1 MGLKKDDILV
11 IMKKNYCFVLS
22 LFLFGTILSS
32 CEKSG
37 NYQEFDRNEI
47 YKHLSSVN
55 VRDAKMIYTK
65 EGTNT
70 RSGESGAFGGVWKID
85 QNGNESKLI
94 ITGSDGKTNVL
105 NIYEINK
112 LSDKIL
118 LMYPDFFDTN
128 RIREEWEKAHND
140 DPADFATSVGPDG
153 KPILHGAATEYAMLL
168 NKETEKLYRFP
179 ENVSTPRK
187 DDDIFTDKQGNIYYK
202 GYLNGEQ
209 VFKLS
214 PETMTI
220 EALLPDDIR
229 FDNFS
234 VTGDGFVAYW
244 NGNEQQ
250 FGCRVKCP
258 GGKIYPIADT
268 HIFIFSG
275 DLYSVR
281 DNTIIKYETVGT
293 NDLKENIICT
303 IPENNAQWAFIPN
316 YVRNTVVINGHLEFD
331 GEQCVELGKY
341 MNIGNIRTS
350 KAWYTLGNMFS
361 KIAMKD
367 YQESQ
372 FQVSEYEIQNLS
384 ANSESPNITFTG
396 FRYSDGANVVGTITE
411 SDEIVIDNVANNG
424 EKIINLISLN

>member
-1 MGLKKDDILV
+1 
-11 IMKKNYCFVLS
+11 MKKNYCFVLS
-22 LFLFGTILSS
+22 LFLFGTMLSS

-70 RSGESGAFGGVWKID
+70 RSGESGTFGGVWKID

-112 LSDKIL
+112 LSDNVL

-128 RIREEWEKAHND
+128 RIRKEWEKAHND
-140 DPADFATSVGPDG
+140 DPSDFTTSVGPDG
-153 KPILHGAATEYAMLL
+153 KPILHGADTYYAMLL

-179 ENVSTPRK
+179 ENLSTPGK
-187 DDDIFTDKQGNIYYK
+187 NDNIFTDKQGNIYYK
-202 GYLNGEQ
+202 GYLKGEQ
-209 VFKLS
+209 VLKLS

-220 EALLPDDIR
+220 EGLLPDDIR

-234 VTGDGFVAYW
+234 VTGDGFVVYW

-250 FGCRVKCP
+250 FNCRVKCP
-258 GGKIYPIADT
+258 GGKIYPITDT
-268 HIFIFSG
+268 YTFIFSG

-281 DNTIIKYETVGT
+281 DNTIIKYETIGN
-293 NDLKENIICT
+293 NDLEEKIICT
-303 IPENNAQWAFIPN
+303 IPYDNTYWKFIPN
-316 YVRNTVVINGHLEFD
+316 YVRNTVVINGNLEFD
-331 GEQCVELGKY
+331 GEQCVKLDKY
-341 MNIGNIRTS
+341 VNIGNICTS
-350 KAWYTLGNMFS
+350 KAWYILNNTMFS
-361 KIAMKD
+361 KTAMKD

-372 FQVSEYEIQNLS
+372 FQVSEYEIQSLS
-384 ANSESPNITFTG
+384 ASSESPNIAFTG
-396 FRYSDGANVVGTITE
+396 FRYSDGVNVVGTITE
-411 SDEIVIDNVANNG
+411 TDEVIIDNVAENG
-424 EKIINLISLN
+424 NKIINLISLN

>member
-1 MGLKKDDILV
+1 
-11 IMKKNYCFVLS
+11 MKKNYCFVLS
-22 LFLFGTILSS
+22 LFLFGTMLSS

-70 RSGESGAFGGVWKID
+70 RSGESGTFGGVWKID

-112 LSDKIL
+112 LSDNVL
-118 LMYPDFFDTN
+118 LMYPDFFDTK

-140 DPADFATSVGPDG
+140 DPSDFTTSVGPDG
-153 KPILHGAATEYAMLL
+153 KPILHGSATEYAMLL
-168 NKETEKLYRFP
+168 NKNTEKLYRFP
-179 ENVSTPRK
+179 ENVSTPSK
-187 DDDIFTDKQGNIYYK
+187 NDNIFTDKQGNIYYK
-202 GYLNGEQ
+202 GYLKGEQ
-209 VFKLS
+209 VLKLS

-234 VTGDGFVAYW
+234 VTGDGFVVYW
-244 NGNEQQ
+244 KGNEQQ
-250 FGCRVKCP
+250 FNCRVKCP
-258 GGKIYPIADT
+258 GGKIYPITDT
-268 HIFIFSG
+268 YTFIFSG

-281 DNTIIKYETVGT
+281 DNTIIQYKTVGN
-293 NDLKENIICT
+293 NDLEEKTICT
-303 IPENNAQWAFIPN
+303 IPDEQFNGYWRFVPN
-316 YVRNTVVINGHLEFD
+316 HVRNTVVINGNLEFD
-331 GEQCVELGKY
+331 GEQCVKLDKY
-341 MNIGNIRTS
+341 VNIGNIRTS
-350 KAWYTLGNMFS
+350 KAWYILNNTMFS
-361 KIAMKD
+361 KTAMKD

-372 FQVSEYEIQNLS
+372 FQVSEYEIQSLS
-384 ANSESPNITFTG
+384 ANSESSNIAFTG
-396 FRYSDGANVVGTITE
+396 FRYSDGTNVVGTITE
-411 SDEIVIDNVANNG
+411 SDEVVINSIADNGNR
-424 EKIINLISLN
+424 IINLISLN

>member
-1 MGLKKDDILV
+1 
-11 IMKKNYCFVLS
+11 MKKNYCFVLS
-22 LFLFGTILSS
+22 LFLFGTMLSS

-70 RSGESGAFGGVWKID
+70 RSGESGTFGGVWKID

-105 NIYEINK
+105 NIYEISK
-112 LSDKIL
+112 LSDNVL

-140 DPADFATSVGPDG
+140 DPANFTTSVGPDG
-153 KPILHGAATEYAMLL
+153 KPILHGADTYYAMLL

-179 ENVSTPRK
+179 ENLSTPGK
-187 DDDIFTDKQGNIYYK
+187 NDNIFTDKQGNIYYK
-202 GYLNGEQ
+202 GYLKGEQ
-209 VFKLS
+209 VLKLS

-220 EALLPDDIR
+220 EGLLPDDIR

-234 VTGDGFVAYW
+234 VTGDGFVVYW

-250 FGCRVKCP
+250 FNCRVKCP
-258 GGKIYPIADT
+258 GGKIYPITDT
-268 HIFIFSG
+268 YTFIFSG

-281 DNTIIKYETVGT
+281 DNTIIKYETIGN
-293 NDLKENIICT
+293 NDLEEKIICT
-303 IPENNAQWAFIPN
+303 IPYDNTYWKFIPN
-316 YVRNTVVINGHLEFD
+316 YVRNTVVINGNLEFD
-331 GEQCVELGKY
+331 GEQCVKLDKY
-341 MNIGNIRTS
+341 VNIGNICTS
-350 KAWYTLGNMFS
+350 KAWYILNNTMFS
-361 KIAMKD
+361 KTAMKD

-372 FQVSEYEIQNLS
+372 FQVSEYEIQSLS
-384 ANSESPNITFTG
+384 ASSESPNIAFTG
-396 FRYSDGANVVGTITE
+396 FRYSDGVNVVGTITE
-411 SDEIVIDNVANNG
+411 TDEVIIDNVAENG
-424 EKIINLISLN
+424 NKIINLISLN

>member
-1 MGLKKDDILV
+1 M
-11 IMKKNYCFVLS
+11 
-22 LFLFGTILSS
+22 LSS

-70 RSGESGAFGGVWKID
+70 RSGESGTFGGVWKID

-112 LSDKIL
+112 LSDNVL

-128 RIREEWEKAHND
+128 RIRKEWEKAHND
-140 DPADFATSVGPDG
+140 DPSDFTTSVGPDG
-153 KPILHGAATEYAMLL
+153 KPILHGADTYYAMLL

-179 ENVSTPRK
+179 ENVSTPDK
-187 DDDIFTDKQGNIYYK
+187 NDNISTDKQGNIYYK
-202 GYLNGEQ
+202 GYLKGEQ
-209 VFKLS
+209 VLKLS

-234 VTGDGFVAYW
+234 VTGDGFVVYW
-244 NGNEQQ
+244 KGNEQQ
-250 FGCRVKCP
+250 FNCRVKCP
-258 GGKIYPIADT
+258 GGKIYPITDT
-268 HIFIFSG
+268 YTFIFSG

-281 DNTIIKYETVGT
+281 DNTIIKYETIGN
-293 NDLKENIICT
+293 NDLEEKIICT
-303 IPENNAQWAFIPN
+303 IPYDNTYWKFIPN
-316 YVRNTVVINGHLEFD
+316 YVRNTMVINGNLEFD
-331 GEQCVELGKY
+331 GERCTKLDKY
-341 MNIGNIRTS
+341 VNVGNIRTS
-350 KAWYTLGNMFS
+350 KAWYTLNNTTFL

-384 ANSESPNITFTG
+384 TSLESPNIAFTG
-396 FRYSDGANVVGTITE
+396 FRYSDGVNVVGTITE
-411 SDEIVIDNVANNG
+411 TDEVVIDNVAENG
-424 EKIINLISLN
+424 NKIINLISLN

>member
-1 MGLKKDDILV
+1 M
-11 IMKKNYCFVLS
+11 
-22 LFLFGTILSS
+22 LSS

-70 RSGESGAFGGVWKID
+70 RSGESGTFGGVWKID

-112 LSDKIL
+112 LSDNVL

-128 RIREEWEKAHND
+128 RIRKEWEKAHND
-140 DPADFATSVGPDG
+140 DPSDFTTSVGPDG
-153 KPILHGAATEYAMLL
+153 KPILHGADTYYAMLL

-179 ENVSTPRK
+179 ENLSTPGK
-187 DDDIFTDKQGNIYYK
+187 NDNIFTDKQGNIYYK
-202 GYLNGEQ
+202 GYLKGEQ
-209 VFKLS
+209 VLKLS

-234 VTGDGFVAYW
+234 VTGDGFVVYW
-244 NGNEQQ
+244 KGNEQQ
-250 FGCRVKCP
+250 FNCRVKCP
-258 GGKIYPIADT
+258 GGKIYPITDAYT
-268 HIFIFSG
+268 FIFSG

-281 DNTIIKYETVGT
+281 DNTIIKYETIGN
-293 NDLKENIICT
+293 NDLEEKIICT
-303 IPENNAQWAFIPN
+303 IPYDNTYWKFIPN
-316 YVRNTVVINGHLEFD
+316 YVRNTMVINGNLEFD
-331 GEQCVELGKY
+331 GERCTKLDKY
-341 MNIGNIRTS
+341 VNVGNIRTS
-350 KAWYTLGNMFS
+350 KAWYTLNNTTFL

-384 ANSESPNITFTG
+384 TSLESPNIAFTG
-396 FRYSDGANVVGTITE
+396 FRYSDGTNVVGTITE
-411 SDEIVIDNVANNG
+411 SDEVVINSIADNGN
-424 EKIINLISLN
+424 KIINLISLN

>member
-1 MGLKKDDILV
+1 
-11 IMKKNYCFVLS
+11 MKKNYCFVLS
-22 LFLFGTILSS
+22 LFLFGTMLSS

-70 RSGESGAFGGVWKID
+70 RSGESGTFGGVWKID

-112 LSDKIL
+112 LSDNVL

-140 DPADFATSVGPDG
+140 DPSNFTTSVGPDG
-153 KPILHGAATEYAMLL
+153 KPILHGADTYYAMLL

-179 ENVSTPRK
+179 ENVSTPDK
-187 DDDIFTDKQGNIYYK
+187 NDNISTDKQGNIYYK
-202 GYLNGEQ
+202 GYLKGNQ
-209 VFKLS
+209 VLKLS

-234 VTGDGFVAYW
+234 VTGDGFVVYW

-250 FGCRVKCP
+250 FNCRVKCP
-258 GGKIYPIADT
+258 GGKIYPITDT
-268 HIFIFSG
+268 YTFIFSG

-281 DNTIIKYETVGT
+281 DNTIIKYETIGN
-293 NDLKENIICT
+293 NDLEEKIICT
-303 IPENNAQWAFIPN
+303 IPYDNTYWKFIPN
-316 YVRNTVVINGHLEFD
+316 YVRNTVVINGNLEFD
-331 GEQCVELGKY
+331 GEQCVKLDKY
-341 MNIGNIRTS
+341 VNIGNICTS
-350 KAWYTLGNMFS
+350 KAWYILNNTMFS
-361 KIAMKD
+361 KTAMKD

-372 FQVSEYEIQNLS
+372 FQVSEYEIQSLS
-384 ANSESPNITFTG
+384 ASSESPNIAFTG
-396 FRYSDGANVVGTITE
+396 FRYSDGVNVVGTITE
-411 SDEIVIDNVANNG
+411 TDEVIIDNVAENG
-424 EKIINLISLN
+424 NKIINLISLN

>member
-1 MGLKKDDILV
+1 
-11 IMKKNYCFVLS
+11 MKKNYCFVLS
-22 LFLFGTILSS
+22 LFLFGTMLSS

-70 RSGESGAFGGVWKID
+70 RSGESGTFGGVWKID

-112 LSDKIL
+112 LSDNVL
-118 LMYPDFFDTN
+118 LMFPDWYDTN
-128 RIREEWEKAHND
+128 RIMQEWYNSHSD
-140 DPADFATSVGPDG
+140 DPTHIAIPSEP
-153 KPILHGAATEYAMLL
+153 HGAATEYAMLL

-179 ENVSTPRK
+179 ENLSTPGK
-187 DDDIFTDKQGNIYYK
+187 NDNIFTDKQGNIYYK
-202 GYLNGEQ
+202 GYLKGEQ
-209 VFKLS
+209 VLKLS

-220 EALLPDDIR
+220 EGLLPDDIR

-234 VTGDGFVAYW
+234 VTGDGFVVYW

-250 FGCRVKCP
+250 FNCRVKCP
-258 GGKIYPIADT
+258 GGKIYPITDT
-268 HIFIFSG
+268 YTFIFSG

-281 DNTIIKYETVGT
+281 DNTIIKYETVGI
-293 NDLKENIICT
+293 NDLKEKIICT
-303 IPENNAQWAFIPN
+303 IPEDNNYWAFTPN
-316 YVRNTVVINGHLEFD
+316 YVRNTVVINGNLEFD
-331 GEQCVELGKY
+331 GEQCVKLDKY
-341 MNIGNIRTS
+341 VNIGNIRTS
-350 KAWYTLGNMFS
+350 KAWYILNNTMFS
-361 KIAMKD
+361 KTTMKD

-372 FQVSEYEIQNLS
+372 FQVSEYVFRSVEQPKTIRNIQ
-384 ANSESPNITFTG
+384 T
-396 FRYSDGANVVGTITE
+396 
-411 SDEIVIDNVANNG
+411 
-424 EKIINLISLN
+424 

>member
-1 MGLKKDDILV
+1 
-11 IMKKNYCFVLS
+11 MKKNYCFVLS
-22 LFLFGTILSS
+22 LFLFGTMLSS

-70 RSGESGAFGGVWKID
+70 RSGESGTFGGVWKID

-105 NIYEINK
+105 NIYEISK
-112 LSDKIL
+112 LSDNVL

-140 DPADFATSVGPDG
+140 DPANFTTSVGPDG
-153 KPILHGAATEYAMLL
+153 KPILHGADTYYAMLL

-179 ENVSTPRK
+179 ENLSTPGK
-187 DDDIFTDKQGNIYYK
+187 NDNIFTDKQGNIYYK
-202 GYLNGEQ
+202 GYLKGEQ
-209 VFKLS
+209 VLKLS

-220 EALLPDDIR
+220 EGLLPDDIR

-234 VTGDGFVAYW
+234 VTGDGFVVYW

-250 FGCRVKCP
+250 FNCRVKCP
-258 GGKIYPIADT
+258 GGKIYPITDT
-268 HIFIFSG
+268 YTFIFSG

-281 DNTIIKYETVGT
+281 DNTIIKYETIGN
-293 NDLKENIICT
+293 NDLEEKIICT
-303 IPENNAQWAFIPN
+303 IPYDNTYWKFIPN
-316 YVRNTVVINGHLEFD
+316 YVRNTVVINGNLEFD
-331 GEQCVELGKY
+331 GEQCVKLDKY
-341 MNIGNIRTS
+341 VNVGNICTS
-350 KAWYTLGNMFS
+350 KAWYILNNTMFS
-361 KIAMKD
+361 KTAMKD

-372 FQVSEYEIQNLS
+372 FQVSEYEIQSLS
-384 ANSESPNITFTG
+384 ANSESSNIAFTG
-396 FRYSDGANVVGTITE
+396 FRYSDGTNVVGTITE
-411 SDEIVIDNVANNG
+411 SDEVVINSIADNGN
-424 EKIINLISLN
+424 KIINLISLN

>member
-1 MGLKKDDILV
+1 M
-11 IMKKNYCFVLS
+11 
-22 LFLFGTILSS
+22 LSS

-70 RSGESGAFGGVWKID
+70 RSGESGTFGGVWKID

-112 LSDKIL
+112 LSDNVL

-128 RIREEWEKAHND
+128 RIRKEWEKAHND
-140 DPADFATSVGPDG
+140 DPSDFTTSVGPDG
-153 KPILHGAATEYAMLL
+153 KPILHGADTYYAMLL

-179 ENVSTPRK
+179 ENLSTPGK
-187 DDDIFTDKQGNIYYK
+187 NDNIFTDKQGNIYYK
-202 GYLNGEQ
+202 GYLKGEQ
-209 VFKLS
+209 VLKLS

-220 EALLPDDIR
+220 EGLLPDDIR

-234 VTGDGFVAYW
+234 VTGDGFVVYW

-250 FGCRVKCP
+250 FNCRVKCP
-258 GGKIYPIADT
+258 GGKIYPITDT
-268 HIFIFSG
+268 YTFIFSG

-281 DNTIIKYETVGT
+281 DNTIIKYETIGN
-293 NDLKENIICT
+293 NDLEEKIICT
-303 IPENNAQWAFIPN
+303 IPYDNTYWKFIPN
-316 YVRNTVVINGHLEFD
+316 YVRNTVVINGNLEFD
-331 GEQCVELGKY
+331 GEQCVKLDKY
-341 MNIGNIRTS
+341 VNIGNICTS
-350 KAWYTLGNMFS
+350 KAWYILNNTMFS
-361 KIAMKD
+361 KTAMKD

-372 FQVSEYEIQNLS
+372 FQVSEYEIQSLS
-384 ANSESPNITFTG
+384 ASSESPNIAFTG
-396 FRYSDGANVVGTITE
+396 FRYSDGVNVVGTITE
-411 SDEIVIDNVANNG
+411 TDEVIIDNVAENG
-424 EKIINLISLN
+424 NKIINLISLN

>member
-1 MGLKKDDILV
+1 
-11 IMKKNYCFVLS
+11 MKKNYYFVLS
-22 LFLFGTILSS
+22 LFLFGTMLSS

-70 RSGESGAFGGVWKID
+70 RSGESGTFGGVWKID

-112 LSDKIL
+112 LSDNVL

-140 DPADFATSVGPDG
+140 DPSNFTTSVGPDG
-153 KPILHGAATEYAMLL
+153 KPILHGADTYYAMLL

-179 ENVSTPRK
+179 ENLSTPGK
-187 DDDIFTDKQGNIYYK
+187 NDNIFTDKQGNIYYK
-202 GYLNGEQ
+202 GYLKGEQ
-209 VFKLS
+209 VLKLS

-220 EALLPDDIR
+220 EGLLPDDIR

-234 VTGDGFVAYW
+234 VTGDGFIVYW
-244 NGNEQQ
+244 QGFEQQ
-250 FGCRVKCP
+250 QNCRVKCP
-258 GGKIYPIADT
+258 GGRIYPISDIYT
-268 HIFIFSG
+268 FVFNG

-281 DNTIIKYETVGT
+281 DKEIIKYETIGN
-293 NDLKENIICT
+293 NDLEEKTICT
-303 IPENNAQWAFIPN
+303 IPDEQFNGYWRFVPN
-316 YVRNTVVINGHLEFD
+316 HVRKTMVLNEHYEFD
-331 GEQCVELGKY
+331 GEKCTKLDKQI
-341 MNIGNIRTS
+341 NIGDIRTN
-350 KAWYTLGNMFS
+350 KAW
-361 KIAMKD
+361 
-367 YQESQ
+367 
-372 FQVSEYEIQNLS
+372 
-384 ANSESPNITFTG
+384 
-396 FRYSDGANVVGTITE
+396 
-411 SDEIVIDNVANNG
+411 
-424 EKIINLISLN
+424 

>member
-1 MGLKKDDILV
+1 MGLKKNDILV

-140 DPADFATSVGPDG
+140 DPADFATSVLQTSSCG
-153 KPILHGAATEYAMLL
+153 
-168 NKETEKLYRFP
+168 
-179 ENVSTPRK
+179 NV
-187 DDDIFTDKQGNIYYK
+187 
-202 GYLNGEQ
+202 
-209 VFKLS
+209 
-214 PETMTI
+214 
-220 EALLPDDIR
+220 
-229 FDNFS
+229 
-234 VTGDGFVAYW
+234 
-244 NGNEQQ
+244 
-250 FGCRVKCP
+250 
-258 GGKIYPIADT
+258 
-268 HIFIFSG
+268 
-275 DLYSVR
+275 
-281 DNTIIKYETVGT
+281 
-293 NDLKENIICT
+293 
-303 IPENNAQWAFIPN
+303 
-316 YVRNTVVINGHLEFD
+316 
-331 GEQCVELGKY
+331 
-341 MNIGNIRTS
+341 
-350 KAWYTLGNMFS
+350 
-361 KIAMKD
+361 
-367 YQESQ
+367 
-372 FQVSEYEIQNLS
+372 
-384 ANSESPNITFTG
+384 
-396 FRYSDGANVVGTITE
+396 
-411 SDEIVIDNVANNG
+411 
-424 EKIINLISLN
+424 IS

>member
-1 MGLKKDDILV
+1 
-11 IMKKNYCFVLS
+11 MKKNYCFVLS
-22 LFLFGTILSS
+22 LFLFGTMLSS

-70 RSGESGAFGGVWKID
+70 RSGESGTFGGVWKID

-112 LSDKIL
+112 LSDNVL

-128 RIREEWEKAHND
+128 RIRKEWEKAHND
-140 DPADFATSVGPDG
+140 DPSDFTTSVGPDG
-153 KPILHGAATEYAMLL
+153 KPILHGADTYYAMLL

-179 ENVSTPRK
+179 ENVSTPDK
-187 DDDIFTDKQGNIYYK
+187 NDNISTDKQGNIYYK
-202 GYLNGEQ
+202 GYLKGNQ
-209 VFKLS
+209 VLKLS

-234 VTGDGFVAYW
+234 VTGDGFVVYW

-250 FGCRVKCP
+250 FNCRVKCP
-258 GGKIYPIADT
+258 GGKIYPITDT
-268 HIFIFSG
+268 YTFIFSG

-281 DNTIIKYETVGT
+281 DNTIIKYETIGN
-293 NDLKENIICT
+293 NDLEEKIICT
-303 IPENNAQWAFIPN
+303 IPYDNTYWKFIPN
-316 YVRNTVVINGHLEFD
+316 YVRNTVVINGNLEFD
-331 GEQCVELGKY
+331 GEQCVKLDKY
-341 MNIGNIRTS
+341 VNIGNIRTS
-350 KAWYTLGNMFS
+350 KAWYILNNTMFS
-361 KIAMKD
+361 KTAMKD

-372 FQVSEYEIQNLS
+372 FQVSEYEIQSLS
-384 ANSESPNITFTG
+384 ASSESPNIAFTG
-396 FRYSDGANVVGTITE
+396 FRYSDGVNVVGTITE
-411 SDEIVIDNVANNG
+411 TDEVIIDNVAENG
-424 EKIINLISLN
+424 NKIINLISLN

>member
-1 MGLKKDDILV
+1 
-11 IMKKNYCFVLS
+11 MKKNYCFVLS
-22 LFLFGTILSS
+22 LFLFGTMLSS

-70 RSGESGAFGGVWKID
+70 RSGESGTFGGVWKID

-112 LSDKIL
+112 LSDNVL

-128 RIREEWEKAHND
+128 RIRKEWEKAHND
-140 DPADFATSVGPDG
+140 DPSDFTTSVGPDG
-153 KPILHGAATEYAMLL
+153 KPILHGADTYYAMLL

-179 ENVSTPRK
+179 ENVSTPDK
-187 DDDIFTDKQGNIYYK
+187 NDNISTDKQGNIYYK
-202 GYLNGEQ
+202 GYLKGEQ
-209 VFKLS
+209 VLKLS

-234 VTGDGFVAYW
+234 VTGDGFVVYW
-244 NGNEQQ
+244 KWNEQQ
-250 FGCRVKCP
+250 FNCRVKCP
-258 GGKIYPIADT
+258 GGKIYPITDT
-268 HIFIFSG
+268 YTFIFSG

-281 DNTIIKYETVGT
+281 DNTIIKYETIGN
-293 NDLKENIICT
+293 NDLEEKIICT
-303 IPENNAQWAFIPN
+303 IP
-316 YVRNTVVINGHLEFD
+316 YDNT
-331 GEQCVELGKY
+331 Y
-341 MNIGNIRTS
+341 
-350 KAWYTLGNMFS
+350 
-361 KIAMKD
+361 
-367 YQESQ
+367 
-372 FQVSEYEIQNLS
+372 
-384 ANSESPNITFTG
+384 
-396 FRYSDGANVVGTITE
+396 
-411 SDEIVIDNVANNG
+411 
-424 EKIINLISLN
+424 

>member
-1 MGLKKDDILV
+1 
-11 IMKKNYCFVLS
+11 MKKNYCFVLS
-22 LFLFGTILSS
+22 LFLFGTMLSS

-70 RSGESGAFGGVWKID
+70 RSGESGTFGGVWKID

-112 LSDKIL
+112 LSDNVL
-118 LMYPDFFDTN
+118 LMFPDWYDTN
-128 RIREEWEKAHND
+128 RIMQEWYNSHSD
-140 DPADFATSVGPDG
+140 DPTHIAIPSEP
-153 KPILHGAATEYAMLL
+153 HGAATEYAMLL

-179 ENVSTPRK
+179 ENLSTPGK
-187 DDDIFTDKQGNIYYK
+187 NDNIFTDKQGNIYYK
-202 GYLNGEQ
+202 GYLKGEQ
-209 VFKLS
+209 VLKLS

-234 VTGDGFVAYW
+234 VTGDGFVVYW

-250 FGCRVKCP
+250 FNCRVKCP
-258 GGKIYPIADT
+258 GGKIYPITDT
-268 HIFIFSG
+268 YTFIFSG

-281 DNTIIKYETVGT
+281 DNTIIKYETVGI
-293 NDLKENIICT
+293 NDLKEKIICT
-303 IPENNAQWAFIPN
+303 IPEDNNYWAFTPN
-316 YVRNTVVINGHLEFD
+316 YVRNTVVINGNLEFD
-331 GEQCVELGKY
+331 GEQCVKLDKY
-341 MNIGNIRTS
+341 VNIGNIRTS
-350 KAWYTLGNMFS
+350 KAWYILNNTMFS
-361 KIAMKD
+361 KTTMKD

-372 FQVSEYEIQNLS
+372 FQVSEYVFRSVEQPKTIRNIQ
-384 ANSESPNITFTG
+384 T
-396 FRYSDGANVVGTITE
+396 
-411 SDEIVIDNVANNG
+411 
-424 EKIINLISLN
+424 